1 MTLWSLLG
9 FLLALGATVTVGVLT
24 LVAALG
30 DRALT
35 WAAQR
40 YAKDYVGDS
49 FELSWSLRDGA
60 LEVRRLALGR
70 ALLAVVEP
78 MLGLPM
84 DLEKV
89 RLEQFRLEIPL
100 WTYLVARVGG
110 NQDKNDKES
119 VAKRPALRSAVI
131 VSGLQLALSVNEP
144 EKWIW
149 MKEDNIER
157 FQQAIVDAAA
167 ARIARANAWTA
178 TVAQKLV
185 ELASRRAA
193 AATPAPPAPTTAPA
207 QPSAPPAWQL
217 LVDEIIDSFAIVVRT
232 VSITIRDDHAA
243 AGIGVSFEKFEI
255 GRGQAQADLFKRD
268 INLDNFEIFVNPSA
282 ASSRV
287 YDVIKPLD
295 MHIAL
300 TMPPIF
306 RGIAMQQ
313 TVGPRVVDVDI
324 SFREWHQRAMLMD
337 EAKCTELTDA
347 EKAEYMALYREQW
360 HHDNVLGFVNR
371 LASEYKLKDQLRA
384 RRQRLGELEASNR
397 SGLDFRLRV
406 KKGYACTVEQHRQ
419 FFNGEKGIPML
430 INAAADKATIV
441 VKPYQETPKA
451 YESVNISC
459 QNNEQTIHAI
469 ITDISSSPRY
479 RIENRSTR
487 HAFRY
492 LQDGIKG
499 VEEILIKPLESHSF
513 VWENPLQK
521 QKILKILYIDGQT
534 RVFAAGDA
542 PIYAADRHRA
552 AFDDW
557 LSSMCID
564 FKITGFGLSIVDG
577 RPQEMLNMTIEDIRV
592 TSATGTRKCAFSV
605 HHMQIDDMTPNALYP
620 VVLAP
625 IDSGFNSDKREGWLP
640 MDGERPF
647 VTVTFTTEP
656 PAGITVVD
664 EFVVDLHSSVVRL
677 NLEYVFRLL
686 NLIFEFLPTSDEDA
700 QIQYGVDQKN
710 WLLTNDLS
718 VPDEVG
724 YGGSLMYFKKWSLSS
739 FEFHLVFDSAAEEHG
754 DGISSILGSTIG
766 SIVGGIAHVTPEFQ
780 FDAIVY
786 ENRFFYQYDLIYAVV
801 WDIVLSVV
809 GQWYKIVGSVEL
821 LGDPVGLATDIVD
834 GFALAARQLKRDVKG
849 KSLRKGESALTLVQ
863 TVVGA
868 PMKSI
873 GKVSNGLGDVLKKAT
888 DFQSQEEANQPRHVP
903 EGLLQGGVVLTKSL
917 AYGVKGFIKEPVR
930 GAKKDGVVGF
940 AKGVGRGTLQLV
952 ASPFVGTLGVV
963 EKISMSVNNTTHLLD
978 EKSYDGPRRPP
989 RDLSASPLKPLTD
1002 SNVITEVELH
1012 VLYVEG
1018 LPSNSNPKVV
1028 IRVYQQAPGCP
1039 ARTVGKLKSS
1049 TLHHTGTPKFDQSWL
1064 LTITS
1069 PDTFIELNVYHKRK
1083 PIPKKL
1089 LGHLTLSM
1097 EDIYRDFDG
1106 VPSTILSDSKAKTR
1120 LRKRRRFNGSILDE
1134 LAQSG
1139 TQILDVRDD
1148 SWRQKVSRAS
1158 MINVMDTSFED
1169 ENDENELYEEDVEML
1184 SSRSIVMDPASAVP
1198 HRQVARPLLDSESG
1212 ATIHLSIRYVNDMRR
1227 LPYVHTAS
1235 EIQEMRFWK
1244 TTPRESNKIPDP
1256 VKRAKNHT
1264 SRLINAQLAKLSS
1277 ITRQASLQFPALRGL
1292 HPFEREVVVLTLG
1305 QGVYEKHVQ
1314 ELRKVYAALH
1324 NVGKRHEKETQT
1336 QRTKQEAVD
1345 CGLRCIEELRQVVEE
1360 HADTLQQAAAMAKT
1374 LRGLPTVDVAK
1385 PIFAFVGAPNV
1396 GNDQHALWAPGSLV
1410 LTRGMLQVANYPF
1423 TTRGITMGHI
1433 FVEGESFQAHTPG
1446 LIYRPDAQRNAIEK
1460 LALAMMEKTEAAIGF
1475 VFDPTGNSGTSLQD
1489 QLRLRQELHDRVAA
1503 ARGDHAWMDIIS
1515 KIDIPV
1521 PATEALRA
1529 QLPDAFSVSTATNE
1543 GLAPLGEEIRSVL
1556 TSQ

>member
-119 VAKRPALRSAVI
+119 VAKRPSLRSAVI

-193 AATPAPPAPTTAPA
+193 AATPVTPPAPTTTPA

-255 GRGQAQADLFKRD
+255 GRGQAQADLCKRD

-337 EAKCTELTDA
+337 EAKCTELTDD

-360 HHDNVLGFVNR
+360 HHDNDLGFVNR
-371 LASEYKLKDQLRA
+371 LASEYKLKDQLQFESVLNRKKIIYH
-384 RRQRLGELEASNR
+384 RLHHDVVSLTGQESKGQAEPFLEFFSGSLDIRKDPEAELEICFASDRYFQLNLT
-397 SGLDFRLRV
+397 GLDFRLRV

-451 YESVNISC
+451 YESV
-459 QNNEQTIHAI
+459 
-469 ITDISSSPRY
+469 
-479 RIENRSTR
+479 
-487 HAFRY
+487 
-492 LQDGIKG
+492 
-499 VEEILIKPLESHSF
+499 
-513 VWENPLQK
+513 
-521 QKILKILYIDGQT
+521 
-534 RVFAAGDA
+534 
-542 PIYAADRHRA
+542 
-552 AFDDW
+552 
-557 LSSMCID
+557 
-564 FKITGFGLSIVDG
+564 
-577 RPQEMLNMTIEDIRV
+577 
-592 TSATGTRKCAFSV
+592 
-605 HHMQIDDMTPNALYP
+605 
-620 VVLAP
+620 
-625 IDSGFNSDKREGWLP
+625 
-640 MDGERPF
+640 
-647 VTVTFTTEP
+647 
-656 PAGITVVD
+656 VD

-700 QIQYGVDQKN
+700 QIQYG
-710 WLLTNDLS
+710 
-718 VPDEVG
+718 
-724 YGGSLMYFKKWSLSS
+724 
-739 FEFHLVFDSAAEEHG
+739 
-754 DGISSILGSTIG
+754 
-766 SIVGGIAHVTPEFQ
+766 

-786 ENRFFYQYDLIYAVV
+786 ENRFFYQYDLIYAVI

-809 GQWYKIVGSVEL
+809 GQWYKIVGS
-821 LGDPVGLATDIVD
+821 
-834 GFALAARQLKRDVKG
+834 
-849 KSLRKGESALTLVQ
+849 
-863 TVVGA
+863 
-868 PMKSI
+868 
-873 GKVSNGLGDVLKKAT
+873 
-888 DFQSQEEANQPRHVP
+888 
-903 EGLLQGGVVLTKSL
+903 
-917 AYGVKGFIKEPVR
+917 FIKEPVR

-940 AKGVGRGTLQLV
+940 AKGVGR
-952 ASPFVGTLGVV
+952 
-963 EKISMSVNNTTHLLD
+963 
-978 EKSYDGPRRPP
+978 
-989 RDLSASPLKPLTD
+989 
-1002 SNVITEVELH
+1002 
-1012 VLYVEG
+1012 
-1018 LPSNSNPKVV
+1018 
-1028 IRVYQQAPGCP
+1028 
-1039 ARTVGKLKSS
+1039 
-1049 TLHHTGTPKFDQSWL
+1049 
-1064 LTITS
+1064 
-1069 PDTFIELNVYHKRK
+1069 
-1083 PIPKKL
+1083 
-1089 LGHLTLSM
+1089 
-1097 EDIYRDFDG
+1097 
-1106 VPSTILSDSKAKTR
+1106 
-1120 LRKRRRFNGSILDE
+1120 
-1134 LAQSG
+1134 
-1139 TQILDVRDD
+1139 
-1148 SWRQKVSRAS
+1148 VSRAS

-1345 CGLRCIEELRQVVEE
+1345 CGLRCIEELRQVIEE
-1360 HADTLQQAAAMAKT
+1360 HADTLQQAAAMAKVWQCGKT
-1374 LRGLPTVDVAK
+1374 PGPHVAK

-1396 GNDQHALWAPGSLV
+1396 GKSSLV
-1410 LTRGMLQVANYPF
+1410 RALSTASPEVANYPF

-1489 QLRLRQELHDRVAA
+1489 QLLLRQELHDRVAA

-1543 GLAPLGEEIRSVL
+1543 GLAPLGEEIRWVL